1 MLMINKTTLQK
12 NYFINSDWLQLVVKC
27 RSNQIDAT
35 VLLFSSFLEDLKK
48 EKKIKNWF
56 FLNKNK
62 KILFKIEST
71 KTNRNYLLL
80 ANSLVKNI
88 SETSVSLVAFDPET
102 YQFGGNV
109 GWRLAKKYFNKIA
122 LNISNLKL
130 DYNNKK
136 ELAMIVVFDLFL
148 RVCGDSWEAWDAFQ
162 RLMIIRNIK
171 KIDLTSV
178 PTILKTSLSKKSFYL
193 IKNPKKLYFSNN
205 NKQFIANFVLANA
218 SLSSGLKTNE
228 LNLLFPLRK
237 VLPYY
242 AIFIFNMFYLAE
254 KDQKNIIKLLSI
266 RLNPGKY

>member
-1 MLMINKTTLQK
+1 MMNKTILQK
-12 NYFINSDWLQLVVKC
+12 NYFINSSWSQLVIKC
-27 RSNQIDAT
+27 RSNQIDAV
-35 VLLFSSFLEDLKK
+35 VLLFSGFLEDLKK

-62 KILFKIEST
+62 KILFKIELA

-80 ANSLVKNI
+80 ANNLVKNI
-88 SETSVSLVAFDPET
+88 PEASVSLAAFDPEI
-102 YQFGGNV
+102 YQFGGDI

-122 LNISNLKL
+122 LSISNLKL
-130 DYNNKK
+130 GYNNKK

-148 RVCGDSWEAWDAFQ
+148 RVCGDSWEAWDVFQ
-162 RLMIIRNIK
+162 RLMIIRNVK
-171 KIDLTSV
+171 KIDLTSA
-178 PTILKTSLSKKSFYL
+178 PTILKTSLSKKSL
-193 IKNPKKLYFSNN
+193 DLMNDPKKLYFSNN
-205 NKQFIANFVLANA
+205 NKLFMANFVLANK
-218 SLSSGLKTNE
+218 SLSSELKINE

-254 KDQKNIIKLLSI
+254 KDQKDIIKLLSI